1 MTKLVI
7 IFGTGSH
14 NTELMAKAIQEGAAA
29 EGIDTMLKNVNDA
42 DRTDVADADAVAIGS
57 PNYNHAMMP
66 TVRKFLNDIAGIDL
80 SGKVG
85 LSFGS
90 YGWSF
95 EATDEINRILTS
107 CGMEMI
113 QDLLV
118 KRMPGEEELELC
130 RRAGSL
136 LACKVMKKE
145 DLHQVIHGHL
155 IKCALPEMP
164 LEKC

>member
-1 MTKLVI
+1 MPKLVI
-7 IFGTGSH
+7 IYGTGSH
-14 NTELMAKAIQEGAAA
+14 NTERMAVAIEEGAKA
-29 EGIDTMLKNVNDA
+29 EGIETVLKNIIDA
-42 DRTDVADADAVAIGS
+42 DRNELRDADGVAVGS

-66 TVRKFLNDIAGIDL
+66 TVKKFLKDIADMDL

-95 EATDEINRILTS
+95 EATDEINKILTS

-113 QDLLV
+113 QDLCI

-130 RRAGSL
+130 RRTGSL
-136 LACKVMKKE
+136 LACKIKSKG
-145 DLHQVIHGHL
+145 VI
-155 IKCALPEMP
+155 CAA
-164 LEKC
+164 

>member
-1 MTKLVI
+1 MPKLVI

-29 EGIDTMLKNVNDA
+29 QGIDTLLKNVSDA
-42 DRTDVADADAVAIGS
+42 FLTDLADVDAIAIGS

-66 TVRKFLNDIAGIDL
+66 TVRKFLNDIASIDL
-80 SGKVG
+80 SCKVG

-90 YGWSF
+90 YGWSL

-107 CGMEMI
+107 YGLVMI
-113 QDLLV
+113 QDLLI

-130 RRAGSL
+130 RRVGSL
-136 LACKVMKKE
+136 LACKIMAKE
-145 DLHQVIHGHL
+145 VL
-155 IKCALPEMP
+155 CAV
-164 LEKC
+164 

>member
-1 MTKLVI
+1 MPKLVI
-7 IFGTGSH
+7 IYGTGSH

-29 EGIDTMLKNVNDA
+29 EGIDTVLKNVNDV
-42 DRTDVADADAVAIGS
+42 DKTDVVDTDAVAIGS

-66 TVRKFLNDIAGIDL
+66 TVRKFLKEIEGIDL

-107 CGMEMI
+107 LGMEMI
-113 QDLLV
+113 KDLCI
-118 KRMPGEEELELC
+118 KRMPGEKELEIC
-130 RRAGSL
+130 RRVGSL
-136 LACKVMKKE
+136 LACKIMKTE
-145 DLHQVIHGHL
+145 VL
-155 IKCALPEMP
+155 CAV
-164 LEKC
+164 

>member
-1 MTKLVI
+1 MPKLVI

-29 EGIDTMLKNVNDA
+29 EGIDTLLKNVNDA
-42 DRTDVADADAVAIGS
+42 DVTDLAEADAIAIGS
-57 PNYNHAMMP
+57 PNFNHAMMP
-66 TVRKFLNDIAGIDL
+66 TVRKFLKGIASIDL

-107 CGMEMI
+107 YGIEMI
-113 QDLLV
+113 QDLLI

-130 RRAGSL
+130 RRVGSL
-136 LACKVMKKE
+136 LACKTRE
-145 DLHQVIHGHL
+145 
-155 IKCALPEMP
+155 
-164 LEKC
+164 